1 VWAVDLR
8 PAEVVMRQFPRR
20 LFGVDPEEVKRFLA
34 EAAATLERVN
44 AEMARVIL
52 ERSAL
57 QKTLKETREELEALR
72 ARLAEAEAALARY
85 RGQEQLIAQIVV
97 EAQQLKGDLLR
108 ESRAEAQ
115 RITAAAQAVAAETM
129 GSSRAAAAELLRAAR
144 AQAEQAVESAERA
157 AASRLAEIRLES
169 ERLISE
175 ARREAAAVH
184 GEARRHVEALVER
197 LENFL
202 ASSDEVSRG
211 LAALAA
217 RQAESLRV
225 VGEIQREI
233 EAAFLPSLRA
243 FVRSLTGAEARPPLL
258 AEPGARPGE
267 HSAGPGPATPA
278 ATPAGSQGADDEPGD
293 AGEIVVS
300 PVRSYLQASRLV
312 AVVARLKGVKSARLR
327 AYAKGSATIDVVTA
341 GQTIGT
347 MDPALRDAFRPD
359 AVETTGRRLVLRLPN
374 GGGPDAWGDAGDS
387 GRPGDSGGPGD
398 PPAR

>member
-20 LFGVDPEEVKRFLA
+20 LFGVDPEEVNRFLA

-57 QKTLKETREELEALR
+57 QKTLKETREELEAIR

-115 RITAAAQAVAAETM
+115 RITAAAQAAAAETM

-197 LENFL
+197 LDFL

-243 FVRSLTGAEARPPLL
+243 FVRSLTGAEARPPLP

-267 HSAGPGPATPA
+267 HSAGPGPAAPA

-374 GGGPDAWGDAGDS
+374 GGGPAAWGDAGDS